1 MLGALYVAAYWTI
14 RKLGEDGVKRERVS
28 PVIREI
34 TAKLPEPERQAKADE
49 LWRDEQ
55 FVEKTIEE
63 SYRERNWAFAIF
75 FYLLW
80 GTALVWF
87 CCWLF
92 SGLATEMRNMP

>member
-63 SYRERNWAFAIF
+63 SYREKTGPSPSSSICFGEQPW
-75 FYLLW
+75 
-80 GTALVWF
+80 
-87 CCWLF
+87 
-92 SGLATEMRNMP
+92 SGSAAGCSVGWQPK